1 MSKLFEEKLSIF
13 DKIRLYR
20 PYIFL
25 VIALIMLF
33 IYIFILLFG
42 NKSIFVLLQLR
53 EEKKELEASVKFY
66 QRQNATIQKE
76 IFEISGGK

>member
-20 PYIFL
+20 PYILL

-53 EEKKELEASVKFY
+53 EEKKELETSVKFY

>member
-20 PYIFL
+20 PYILL